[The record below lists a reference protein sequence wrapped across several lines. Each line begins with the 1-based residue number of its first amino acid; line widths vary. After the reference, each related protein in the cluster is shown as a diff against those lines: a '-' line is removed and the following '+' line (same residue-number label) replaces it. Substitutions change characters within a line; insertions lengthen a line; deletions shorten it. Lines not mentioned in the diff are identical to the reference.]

1 MHELC
6 SWRFDSA
13 SDFGRTAPLSSDSG
27 AFFVDSPEESV
38 GDGVRQ
44 RAGRRVLS
52 LGVPEAPI
60 AGELAREFELPD
72 STRVLRR
79 LTGLISHGRLVLVF
93 YRGNW

>member
-1 MHELC
+1 M
-6 SWRFDSA
+6 
-13 SDFGRTAPLSSDSG
+13 
-27 AFFVDSPEESV
+27 
-38 GDGVRQ
+38 
-44 RAGRRVLS
+44 LS

-79 LTGLISHGRLVLVF
+79 LTGLIAKGRLVLVF